1 MTRPA
6 ITIQTWRQ
14 RLSALSL
21 SSRLTVLLLGVGL
34 TPMVFSQVV
43 ALNAYRERILSHH
56 LDATEQMASG
66 KVEQL
71 QAVLTSKGLEL
82 DELAMELQR
91 QPALLQGGWALQASR
106 LGFDE
111 LLLIDRGSGRV
122 IGAAVDPAQIG
133 KSLAGPLQRRCSLN
147 KVVEGMGPWNH
158 LSLLPLKLDPCTQET
173 ATWMAVPLKSRAD
186 QKLLLVGRLEAAF
199 FREVINRRYERL
211 NHGAEAHLVIEQ
223 RRGNEWQF
231 VSVPVGQPAEASEP
245 LIYQPALSGGLTF
258 SERQLG
264 NGGAGYLRTGSGTL
278 KLGAWRQIPQSDV
291 AVLVTIPEEEPR
303 LDSQSLTQQLL
314 LLLAT
319 TAILVTV
326 AGVELGRRL
335 AGPIQ
340 KLHQAIQGFDPADEA
355 SLTPVVVSGHDEIA
369 SLASTINALAQRIK
383 ERTSNLRE
391 TKEQLHAYIQTAQTT
406 LLALDFEGR
415 VTLLNSSGCALI
427 GIAPDCWAGLNWL
440 TDVVD
445 PADQPLLRCWLKEAA
460 ASRLPPEGS
469 LEYRVRTNQRGT
481 RLMRWHLSLL
491 DGADDQ
497 PIALLGSGE
506 DITRLRAQ
514 KLQLEQARQDAE
526 EANRAKSEF
535 LSRMSHE
542 LRTPMNAIIGLS
554 HLALRTELNAHQR
567 DYLQKISN
575 AGQGLLGIINDIL
588 DFSKIEAGKLTLEAV
603 DFQLD
608 AVLADVATL
617 IADKIFAKG
626 VELLFRVD
634 DDVPTCLNGDPLR
647 LTQVLLN
654 LLSNAAKFTEQ
665 GQILLQVSHGEQQ
678 PQQVELVFRVQDT
691 GIGMT
696 EAQMGNLFQAFTQA
710 ELSTTRRYGGTGLG
724 LSICQ
729 RLLELMDGSIAVS
742 SVHGEGSCFTARCRF
757 RLGAAA
763 TARALPEGLRQVRV
777 LVVDDN
783 RVARRVITQLMQ
795 PLPLRCDSAASG
807 AEALAMVQQAN
818 AHQHPYGLVL
828 LDWQLGDQPDGLQVA
843 ADIRANR
850 EIQQPRIL
858 LITAYSGEDA
868 SNLAP
873 PGLLDGI
880 LCKPVRSS
888 ELMDHL
894 AALFGGGESA
904 AAAAAATAVAAVAS
918 TRGQELAW
926 GLQGLRVLVVE
937 DNPINQQITS
947 ELLTIAGVQVS
958 TARNGVEALAWLEQQ
973 PPPPCD
979 LVLMDLNMPEMDGW
993 ECTRRLR
1000 ADARWQQLPAMTAHA
1015 MQQERERCLRIG
1027 MQDHITKPI
1036 DPEHLYERLQ
1046 HWSGRHRQRPGE
1058 PASTSAQP
1066 AIPQSAPADQESPPQ
1081 TPGLKPSELNGAGLD
1096 GAALKGSEL
1105 NGLELNGL
1113 DLEGFDLPGALKR
1126 VAGNRA
1132 LYCQLL
1138 QSLVH
1143 TQADAAQRLEA
1154 ALQSNNLQEAAL
1166 IVHALRGVSANLG
1179 ATALAEAAT
1188 RLEIELNQQRCHRHT
1203 RQNFE
1208 LQLQLTMARIRTA
1221 FAMEPAESA
1230 TPPQVRPPA
1239 SVLSLAQQQ
1248 LLGQLDA
1255 LLAAFDGEAL
1265 EFISQHREALIT
1277 ALGSADY
1284 GHMAAELMRFDFTAA
1299 RRALQRHTA
1308 PLRQA

>member
-1 MTRPA
+1 
-6 ITIQTWRQ
+6 
-14 RLSALSL
+14 
-21 SSRLTVLLLGVGL
+21 
-34 TPMVFSQVV
+34 
-43 ALNAYRERILSHH
+43 
-56 LDATEQMASG
+56 
-66 KVEQL
+66 
-71 QAVLTSKGLEL
+71 
-82 DELAMELQR
+82 
-91 QPALLQGGWALQASR
+91 
-106 LGFDE
+106 
-111 LLLIDRGSGRV
+111 
-122 IGAAVDPAQIG
+122 
-133 KSLAGPLQRRCSLN
+133 
-147 KVVEGMGPWNH
+147 
-158 LSLLPLKLDPCTQET
+158 
-173 ATWMAVPLKSRAD
+173 
-186 QKLLLVGRLEAAF
+186 
-199 FREVINRRYERL
+199 
-211 NHGAEAHLVIEQ
+211 
-223 RRGNEWQF
+223 
-231 VSVPVGQPAEASEP
+231 
-245 LIYQPALSGGLTF
+245 
-258 SERQLG
+258 
-264 NGGAGYLRTGSGTL
+264 
-278 KLGAWRQIPQSDV
+278 
-291 AVLVTIPEEEPR
+291 
-303 LDSQSLTQQLL
+303 
-314 LLLAT
+314 
-319 TAILVTV
+319 
-326 AGVELGRRL
+326 
-335 AGPIQ
+335 
-340 KLHQAIQGFDPADEA
+340 
-355 SLTPVVVSGHDEIA
+355 
-369 SLASTINALAQRIK
+369 
-383 ERTSNLRE
+383 
-391 TKEQLHAYIQTAQTT
+391 
-406 LLALDFEGR
+406 
-415 VTLLNSSGCALI
+415 
-427 GIAPDCWAGLNWL
+427 
-440 TDVVD
+440 
-445 PADQPLLRCWLKEAA
+445 
-460 ASRLPPEGS
+460 
-469 LEYRVRTNQRGT
+469 
-481 RLMRWHLSLL
+481 MRWHLSLL
-491 DGADDQ
+491 DDAEGQ

-514 KLQLEQARQDAE
+514 KLQLEQARQEAE

-567 DYLQKISN
+567 DYVQKISN

-608 AVLADVATL
+608 AVLSDVATL

-634 DDVPTCLNGDPLR
+634 DGVPTCLNGDPLR

-665 GQILLQVSHGEQQ
+665 GQILLQVSVGGQQ

-710 ELSTTRRYGGTGLG
+710 EVSTTRRYGGTGLG

-729 RLLELMDGSIAVS
+729 RLLALMDGSIAVS
-742 SVHGEGSCFTARCRF
+742 SVYGEGSCFTARCRF
-757 RLGAAA
+757 RLGACA
-763 TARALPEGLRQVRV
+763 TPRALPEALHQMRV

-783 RVARRVITQLMQ
+783 PVAREVITQLLH
-795 PLPLRCDSAASG
+795 PLPLRCESTGSG
-807 AEALAMVQQAN
+807 AEALALVQQAN

-828 LDWQLGDQPDGLQVA
+828 LDWQLGDQLDGLQVA
-843 ADIRANR
+843 ADIRANPV
-850 EIQQPRIL
+850 IQQPRIL
-858 LITAYSGEDA
+858 LITAYGGEDA
-868 SNLAP
+868 CSLAP

-888 ELMDHL
+888 ELLDHL
-894 AALFGGGESA
+894 AALFDTGDRA
-904 AAAAAATAVAAVAS
+904 AAAAAALAS

-926 GLQGLRVLVVE
+926 GLQGLNVLVVE

-958 TARNGVEALAWLEQQ
+958 KARNGVEALSWLEQQ

-1000 ADARWQQLPAMTAHA
+1000 ADARWQQLPVLAMTAHA

-1058 PASTSAQP
+1058 RAPASAQP
-1066 AIPQSAPADQESPPQ
+1066 AIPQSAPADEESPPQ
-1081 TPGLKPSELNGAGLD
+1081 TPGLKPSEPNGAGLD

-1105 NGLELNGL
+1105 KGSELKGAELNGGELERPEPQDLGEKGSDRRGLPLNGSELNEL

-1166 IVHALRGVSANLG
+1166 LVHALRGVSANLG

-1188 RLEIELNQQRCHRHT
+1188 LLELELNQQHCRRHT

-1221 FAMEPAESA
+1221 FAMEPAASA
-1230 TPPQVRPPA
+1230 TPAQVRPAA
-1239 SVLSLAQQQ
+1239 SELSLAQQQ

-1265 EFISQHREALIT
+1265 DFISQHREALIA
-1277 ALGSADY
+1277 ALGSAVY
-1284 GHMAAELMRFDFTAA
+1284 ERMAAELMRFEFTAA
-1299 RRALQRHTA
+1299 RRAVQQHTA

>member
-1 MTRPA
+1 MTRPEP
-6 ITIQTWRQ
+6 TIQTWRE
-14 RLSALSL
+14 RLGALTL
-21 SSRLTVLLLGVGL
+21 SGRLTVLLLGVGL

-56 LDATEQMASG
+56 LDATEQMANG

-71 QAVLTSKGLEL
+71 QAMLTSKGLKL
-82 DELAMELQR
+82 DELAMELHR
-91 QPALLQGGWALQASR
+91 QPAPLQRNLAQQSAR

-111 LLLIDRGSGRV
+111 LLLIDRRSGQV
-122 IGAAVDPAQIG
+122 IGAAVDLALIGESPADRLLRDCG
-133 KSLAGPLQRRCSLN
+133 FN
-147 KVVEGMGPWNH
+147 KVVEAMGTWSH
-158 LSLLPLKLDPCTQET
+158 LTVLPFKHDPCTEGT
-173 ATWMAVPLKSRAD
+173 ATWMAVPLKDRAN
-186 QKLLLVGRLEAAF
+186 QNLLLLGRLEAAS
-199 FREVINRRYERL
+199 FREVINRRFERL
-211 NHGAEAHLVIEQ
+211 SHGAEAHLVIEQ
-223 RRGNEWQF
+223 RRGDGWQF
-231 VSVPVGQPAEASEP
+231 LSVPMGQATEDFEALNYRP
-245 LIYQPALSGGLTF
+245 TLSGGLTF

-303 LDSQSLTQQLL
+303 LDSQLLTQQLL
-314 LLLAT
+314 MLLAA
-319 TAILVTV
+319 TAILVTM
-326 AGVELGRRL
+326 AGVGLGRRL

-369 SLASTINALAQRIK
+369 SLASTINALALRIK

-427 GIAPDCWAGLNWL
+427 GIASDSWSGLNWL

-445 PADQPLLRCWLKEAA
+445 PADQPLLRRWLNEAA
-460 ASRLPPEGS
+460 ASRLPPEGA
-469 LEYRVRTNQRGT
+469 LEYRVCTNQRGT
-481 RLMRWHLSLL
+481 RFMRWHLSLL
-491 DGADDQ
+491 DGADGQ

-514 KLQLEQARQDAE
+514 KIQLEQARQEAE

-554 HLALRTELNAHQR
+554 HLALRTGLNPHQR

-608 AVLADVATL
+608 AVLSDVATL
-617 IADKIFAKG
+617 IADRIFTKG

-634 DDVPTCLNGDPLR
+634 DDVPACLNGDPLR

-665 GQILLQVSHGEQQ
+665 GQIQLQVSVGEQQ
-678 PQQVELVFRVQDT
+678 PQQVEVELVFRVQDT

-729 RLLELMDGSIAVS
+729 RLLELMDGSITVS
-742 SVHGEGSCFTARCRF
+742 SVPGEGSCFTARCRF
-757 RLGAAA
+757 HLGACA
-763 TARALPEGLRQVRV
+763 TPRALPEALGQVRV

-783 RVARRVITQLMQ
+783 PVAREVITQLLHQ
-795 PLPLRCDSAASG
+795 LPLRCDATGSG
-807 AEALAMVQQAN
+807 AEALAMVHQAN
-818 AHQHPYGLVL
+818 AHQQPYGLVL
-828 LDWQLGDQPDGLQVA
+828 LDWQLGDQLDGLQVA
-843 ADIRANR
+843 ADIRANPV
-850 EIQQPRIL
+850 IQQPRIL
-858 LITAYSGEDA
+858 LITAYGGEDA
-868 SNLAP
+868 CQLTP

-894 AALFGGGESA
+894 TAMFGGGDSAGSA
-904 AAAAAATAVAAVAS
+904 AAAAAAYTQ
-918 TRGQELAW
+918 GQELAW
-926 GLQGLRVLVVE
+926 GLQGLKMLVVE
-937 DNPINQQITS
+937 DNPINQQIAA

-973 PPPPCD
+973 PLPPCD

-1000 ADARWQQLPAMTAHA
+1000 ADARWQQLPVLAMTAHA
-1015 MQQERERCLRIG
+1015 MQPERDRCMRIG
-1027 MQDHITKPI
+1027 MQDLITKPI
-1036 DPEHLYERLQ
+1036 DPDHLYERLH
-1046 HWSGRHRQRPGE
+1046 HWSGRHCQGPGE
-1058 PASTSAQP
+1058 PAPASAQP
-1066 AIPQSAPADQESPPQ
+1066 AIPQPAPADEESPPQ
-1081 TPGLKPSELNGAGLD
+1081 NPGLDRSELNGAEQG
-1096 GAALKGSEL
+1096 GSEL
-1105 NGLELNGL
+1105 NGLA
-1113 DLEGFDLPGALKR
+1113 LEGFDLPGALRR

-1154 ALQSNNLQEAAL
+1154 ALKTNNLKEAAL

-1179 ATALAEAAT
+1179 ATSLAEAAT
-1188 RLEIELNQQRCHRHT
+1188 RLELELNQQLCHSHT
-1203 RQNFE
+1203 RQTFE
-1208 LQLQLTMARIRTA
+1208 VQLQLTMACIRAA
-1221 FAMEPAESA
+1221 FAMEPAEGTAPSQEGPGTA
-1230 TPPQVRPPA
+1230 
-1239 SVLSLAQQQ
+1239 VLSLEQQH
-1248 LLGQLDA
+1248 LLGKLDT

-1277 ALGSADY
+1277 TLGSA
-1284 GHMAAELMRFDFTAA
+1284 GFERMAAELMRFDFSEA
-1299 RRALQRHTA
+1299 RRAVQLRVPPLLQA
-1308 PLRQA
+1308 

>member
-1 MTRPA
+1 MTRPDP
-6 ITIQTWRQ
+6 TIQTWCE
-14 RLSALSL
+14 RLGALTL

-56 LDATEQMASG
+56 LDATEQMANG

-71 QAVLTSKGLEL
+71 QAMLTSKGLKL
-82 DELAMELQR
+82 DELAMELHR
-91 QPALLQGGWALQASR
+91 QPATFQRNLAQQSAR

-111 LLLIDRGSGRV
+111 LLLIDRRSGQV
-122 IGAAVDPAQIG
+122 IGAAVDLALIGESPADRLLRDCG
-133 KSLAGPLQRRCSLN
+133 FN
-147 KVVEGMGPWNH
+147 KVVEAMGTWSH
-158 LSLLPLKLDPCTQET
+158 LTVLPFKHDPCTEGT
-173 ATWMAVPLKSRAD
+173 ATWMAVPLKDRTN
-186 QKLLLVGRLEAAF
+186 QNLLLVGRLEAASF
-199 FREVINRRYERL
+199 SEVINRRYERL
-211 NHGAEAHLVIEQ
+211 SHGAEAHLVIEQ
-223 RRGNEWQF
+223 RRGNGWQF
-231 VSVPVGQPAEASEP
+231 LSVPMGQATEDSESLNYRP
-245 LIYQPALSGGLTF
+245 TLSGGLTF

-303 LDSQSLTQQLL
+303 LDSQLLTQQLL
-314 LLLAT
+314 MVLAA
-319 TAILVTV
+319 TAILVTM
-326 AGVELGRRL
+326 AGVGLGRRL

-369 SLASTINALAQRIK
+369 SLASTINALALRIK

-427 GIAPDCWAGLNWL
+427 GIASDSWSGLNWL

-445 PADQPLLRCWLKEAA
+445 PADQPLLRRWLNEAA
-460 ASRLPPEGS
+460 ASRLPPEGA
-469 LEYRVRTNQRGT
+469 LEYRICTNQRGT
-481 RLMRWHLSLL
+481 RFMRWHLSLL
-491 DGADDQ
+491 DGADGQ

-514 KLQLEQARQDAE
+514 KIQLEQARQEAE

-554 HLALRTELNAHQR
+554 HLALRTGLNPHQR

-608 AVLADVATL
+608 AVLSDVATL
-617 IADKIFAKG
+617 IADRIFAKG

-634 DDVPTCLNGDPLR
+634 DDVPACLNGDPLR

-665 GQILLQVSHGEQQ
+665 GQIQLQVSVGEQQ
-678 PQQVELVFRVQDT
+678 PQQVEVELVFRVQDT

-710 ELSTTRRYGGTGLG
+710 EPSTTRRYGGTGLG

-729 RLLELMDGSIAVS
+729 RLLELMDGSITVS
-742 SVHGEGSCFTARCRF
+742 SVPGEGSCFTARCRF
-757 RLGAAA
+757 HLGACA
-763 TARALPEGLRQVRV
+763 TQRALPEALGQVRV

-783 RVARRVITQLMQ
+783 PVAREVITQLLHQ
-795 PLPLRCDSAASG
+795 LPLRCDATGSG
-807 AEALAMVQQAN
+807 AEALAMMHQAN
-818 AHQHPYGLVL
+818 AHQQPYGLVL
-828 LDWQLGDQPDGLQVA
+828 LDWQLGDQLDGLQVA
-843 ADIRANR
+843 ADIRANPV
-850 EIQQPRIL
+850 IQQPRIL
-858 LITAYSGEDA
+858 LITAYGGEDA
-868 SNLAP
+868 CQLTP

-894 AALFGGGESA
+894 TAMFDGGDSAGSA
-904 AAAAAATAVAAVAS
+904 AAAAAAYTQ
-918 TRGQELAW
+918 GQELAW
-926 GLQGLRVLVVE
+926 GLQGLKMLVVE
-937 DNPINQQITS
+937 DNPINQQIAA

-973 PPPPCD
+973 PLPPCD

-1000 ADARWQQLPAMTAHA
+1000 ADARWQQLPVLAMTAHA
-1015 MQQERERCLRIG
+1015 MQPERDRCMRIG
-1027 MQDHITKPI
+1027 MQDLITKPI
-1036 DPEHLYERLQ
+1036 DPDHLYERLH
-1046 HWSGRHRQRPGE
+1046 HWSGRHCQGPDE
-1058 PASTSAQP
+1058 PAPASDQP
-1066 AIPQSAPADQESPPQ
+1066 AIPQPAPADEESPPQ
-1081 TPGLKPSELNGAGLD
+1081 NPGLDRSELNGAEQGD
-1096 GAALKGSEL
+1096 SEL
-1105 NGLELNGL
+1105 NGLA
-1113 DLEGFDLPGALKR
+1113 LEGFDLPGALRR

-1143 TQADAAQRLEA
+1143 TQADASQRLEA
-1154 ALQSNNLQEAAL
+1154 ALKTNNLKEAAL

-1179 ATALAEAAT
+1179 ATSLAEAAT
-1188 RLEIELNQQRCHRHT
+1188 RLELELNQQLCHSHT
-1203 RQNFE
+1203 RQTFE
-1208 LQLQLTMARIRTA
+1208 VQLQLTMACIRAA
-1221 FAMEPAESA
+1221 FAMEPAEGTAPSQEGPGTA
-1230 TPPQVRPPA
+1230 
-1239 SVLSLAQQQ
+1239 VLSLEQQH
-1248 LLGQLDA
+1248 LLGKLDT

-1265 EFISQHREALIT
+1265 DFISQHREALIT
-1277 ALGSADY
+1277 TLGSA
-1284 GHMAAELMRFDFTAA
+1284 GFERMATELMRFDFSEA
-1299 RRALQRHTA
+1299 RRAVQLRVPPLLQA
-1308 PLRQA
+1308 

>member
-6 ITIQTWRQ
+6 PTIQTWRE
-14 RLSALSL
+14 RLRPLTL

-56 LDATEQMASG
+56 LDATEQMANG

-71 QAVLTSKGLEL
+71 QARLTSKGLEL
-82 DELAMELQR
+82 DELAMELHRHPAPPQR
-91 QPALLQGGWALQASR
+91 RLAQQASR
-106 LGFDE
+106 LGFEE

-122 IGAAVDPAQIG
+122 IGAAVNLALIG
-133 KSLAGPLQRRCSLN
+133 KSLAGPLLRNCSLN
-147 KVVEGMGPWNH
+147 KLVEGMGTWSH
-158 LSLLPLKLDPCTQET
+158 LTVLPLKHDPCTEET
-173 ATWMAVPLKSRAD
+173 ATWMAVPLKDRAN
-186 QKLLLVGRLEAAF
+186 QKLLLVGRLGAAS

-211 NHGAEAHLVIEQ
+211 SHGAEADLVIEQ
-223 RRGNEWQF
+223 RRGDGWQF
-231 VSVPVGQPAEASEP
+231 LSVPMGQATEDSEA
-245 LIYQPALSGGLTF
+245 LNYQPTLSGGLTF

-291 AVLVTIPEEEPR
+291 AVLVTIPEAEPR
-303 LDSQSLTQQLL
+303 LDSQLLTQQLL
-314 LLLAT
+314 MLLAA
-319 TAILVTV
+319 TAILVTM
-326 AGVELGRRL
+326 AGVALGRRL

-355 SLTPVVVSGHDEIA
+355 SLTPVVVRGHDEIA
-369 SLASTINALAQRIK
+369 SLASTINALALRIK
-383 ERTSNLRE
+383 ERTSNLRN

-427 GIAPDCWAGLNWL
+427 GIASDSWSGLNWL

-445 PADQPLLRCWLKEAA
+445 PADQPLLRRWLNEAA
-460 ASRLPPEGS
+460 ASRLPPEGA
-469 LEYRVRTNQRGT
+469 LEYRVCTNQRGT

-491 DGADDQ
+491 DGAEGQ

-514 KLQLEQARQDAE
+514 KIQLEQARQEAE

-554 HLALRTELNAHQR
+554 HLALRTGLNPHQR

-608 AVLADVATL
+608 AVLSDVATL
-617 IADKIFAKG
+617 IADMIFAKG

-647 LTQVLLN
+647 LNQVLLN

-665 GQILLQVSHGEQQ
+665 GQIQLQVSVGEQQ
-678 PQQVELVFRVQDT
+678 PQQLEVELVFRVQDT

-696 EAQMGNLFQAFTQA
+696 EAQMGNLFQPFTQA

-729 RLLELMDGSIAVS
+729 RLLELMDGSIAVN
-742 SVHGEGSCFTARCRF
+742 SVPGEGSCFTARCRF
-757 RLGAAA
+757 RLGACA
-763 TARALPEGLRQVRV
+763 TPLALPEALGQMRV

-783 RVARRVITQLMQ
+783 PLAREVITQLLH
-795 PLPLRCDSAASG
+795 PFPLRCDATGSG
-807 AEALAMVQQAN
+807 AEALAMVHEAN
-818 AHQHPYGLVL
+818 AHQQPYGLVL
-828 LDWQLGDQPDGLQVA
+828 LDWKLGDQLDGLQVA
-843 ADIRANR
+843 ADIRANPV
-850 EIQQPRIL
+850 IQQPRIL
-858 LITAYSGEDA
+858 LITAYGGEDA
-868 SNLAP
+868 CQLAP

-894 AALFGGGESA
+894 TAMFGGGDSAGSA
-904 AAAAAATAVAAVAS
+904 AAASAS
-918 TRGQELAW
+918 TQGQELAW
-926 GLQGLRVLVVE
+926 GLQGLKVLVVE
-937 DNPINQQITS
+937 DHPINQQIVS
-947 ELLTIAGVQVS
+947 ELLTIAGVEVS
-958 TARNGVEALAWLEQQ
+958 GASNGVEALAWLEQQ
-973 PPPPCD
+973 PLPPCD

-1000 ADARWQQLPAMTAHA
+1000 ADARWQQLPVLAMTAHA
-1015 MQQERERCLRIG
+1015 MRQERDRCMRIG
-1027 MQDHITKPI
+1027 MQDLITKPI
-1036 DPEHLYERLQ
+1036 DPDHLYERLH
-1046 HWSGRHRQRPGE
+1046 HWSGRHCQGPGE
-1058 PASTSAQP
+1058 PAPASAQQ
-1066 AIPQSAPADQESPPQ
+1066 AVPQPAPADEESRPQ
-1081 TPGLKPSELNGAGLD
+1081 NPGLDSSELNGAEQG
-1096 GAALKGSEL
+1096 GSQL
-1105 NGLELNGL
+1105 NRLA
-1113 DLEGFDLPGALKR
+1113 LEGFDLPGALKR

-1154 ALQSNNLQEAAL
+1154 ALKSNNLKEAAL
-1166 IVHALRGVSANLG
+1166 IVHSLRGASANLG
-1179 ATALAEAAT
+1179 ATSLAEAAT
-1188 RLEIELNQQRCHRHT
+1188 RLELELNQQLCHSHT
-1203 RQNFE
+1203 RQTFE
-1208 LQLQLTMARIRTA
+1208 VQLQLTMAFIRSA
-1221 FAMEPAESA
+1221 FAMEPAEGTAPSQEGPA
-1230 TPPQVRPPA
+1230 TA
-1239 SVLSLAQQQ
+1239 VLSLEQQH

-1277 ALGSADY
+1277 TLGSA
-1284 GHMAAELMRFDFTAA
+1284 GFERMAAELMRFDFSAA
-1299 RRALQRHTA
+1299 RRAVQQRVPPLLQA
-1308 PLRQA
+1308 

>member
-1 MTRPA
+1 MTRPVL
-6 ITIQTWRQ
+6 TIQTWRQ
-14 RLSALSL
+14 RLGALSL

-71 QAVLTSKGLEL
+71 QAMLTTKGLEL
-82 DELAMELQR
+82 DELALELQR
-91 QPALLQGGWALQASR
+91 QPALLQGDWALQASR

-111 LLLIDRGSGRV
+111 LLLIDRGSGQV
-122 IGAAVDPAQIG
+122 LGAATDSALIG
-133 KSLAGPLQRRCSLN
+133 QSLADPLLRDCGLN
-147 KVVEGMGPWNH
+147 KVVAEMGPWNH
-158 LSLLPLKLDPCTQET
+158 LSVLPLKHDPCTKTT
-173 ATWMAVPLKSRAD
+173 ATWMAVPLKTRAN
-186 QKLLLVGRLEAAF
+186 QKLLLVGRLEAAS
-199 FREVINRRYERL
+199 FREVISRRYERL
-211 NHGAEAHLVIEQ
+211 NHSAEAHLVIEQ
-223 RRGNEWQF
+223 RRGHQWQF
-231 VSVPVGQPAEASEP
+231 VPVPMGQATVASEP
-245 LIYQPALSGGLTF
+245 LNYQPTLSGGLTF
-258 SERQLG
+258 SDRQMG
-264 NGGAGYLRTGSGTL
+264 NGGAGYLRTGSGSL

-291 AVLVTIPEEEPR
+291 AVLITIPEEEPR

-314 LLLAT
+314 LLLAA

-340 KLHQAIQGFDPADEA
+340 KLHKAIQGFDPADEA
-355 SLTPVVVSGHDEIA
+355 SLTPVLVSGNDEIA
-369 SLASTINALAQRIK
+369 SLASTINALAQRIR

-391 TKEQLHAYIQTAQTT
+391 TKDQLHAYIQTAQIT
-406 LLALDFEGR
+406 LLALDFDGR
-415 VTLLNSSGCALI
+415 ITLLNSSGCALI
-427 GIAPDCWAGLNWL
+427 GIAHDCWAGLNWL

-445 PADQPLLRCWLKEAA
+445 PADQPLLRHWLDEAA
-460 ASRLPPEGS
+460 ASRLPPEGA
-469 LEYRVRTNQRGT
+469 LDYRVRTNQRGI
-481 RLMRWHLSLL
+481 RFMRWRLSLL
-491 DGADDQ
+491 DGADGQ

-514 KLQLEQARQDAE
+514 KLKLEQARQEAE

-567 DYLQKISN
+567 DYVQKISN

-608 AVLADVATL
+608 AVLSDVATL

-678 PQQVELVFRVQDT
+678 LQQVELVFRVQDT

-742 SVHGEGSCFTARCRF
+742 SVPGEGSCFTARCRF
-757 RLGAAA
+757 RLGACA
-763 TARALPEGLRQVRV
+763 TPRALPEALREMRV

-783 RVARRVITQLMQ
+783 PVAREVITQLLH
-795 PLPLRCDSAASG
+795 PLPLRCESTGSG
-807 AEALAMVQQAN
+807 AEALALVQQAN

-828 LDWQLGDQPDGLQVA
+828 LDWQLGDEPDGLQVA
-843 ADIRANR
+843 ADIRANPV
-850 EIQQPRIL
+850 IQQPRIL
-858 LITAYSGEDA
+858 LITAYGGEDA
-868 SNLAP
+868 CSLAP

-888 ELMDHL
+888 ELLDHL
-894 AALFGGGESA
+894 TALFGAGDSA
-904 AAAAAATAVAAVAS
+904 AAAPTAVAAVAS
-918 TRGQELAW
+918 MRGQELAW
-926 GLQGLRVLVVE
+926 GLQGLKVLVVE

-1000 ADARWQQLPAMTAHA
+1000 ADARWQQLPVLAMTAHA

-1058 PASTSAQP
+1058 PAPASAQP
-1066 AIPQSAPADQESPPQ
+1066 AVSPSAPADEESPPQ
-1081 TPGLKPSELNGAGLD
+1081 TPGRNPSELNGAQLGD
-1096 GAALKGSEL
+1096 AALKGSEL
-1105 NGLELNGL
+1105 NEL
-1113 DLEGFDLPGALKR
+1113 DLEGFDLPGALRR

-1154 ALQSNNLQEAAL
+1154 ALQSGNLQEAEL

-1188 RLEIELNQQRCHRHT
+1188 RLELELNQQRCQHHT
-1203 RQNFE
+1203 RQNFDV
-1208 LQLQLTMARIRTA
+1208 QLQLTMARIRTA
-1221 FAMEPAESA
+1221 FAMEPAEGGA
-1230 TPPQVRPPA
+1230 PAQERPAA
-1239 SVLSLAQQQ
+1239 SELSLVQQQ
-1248 LLGQLDA
+1248 RLGQLDA

-1265 EFISQHREALIT
+1265 DFISEHREALIA
-1277 ALGSADY
+1277 ALGSAGY
-1284 GHMAAELMRFDFTAA
+1284 KRMAAELMRFDFTAA
-1299 RRALQRHTA
+1299 RKALQQHTA